1 MVIWQWPTQT
11 AWGKIRVI
19 HSPFLNTF
27 DIRVCVLYALAVFL
41 SASLSVLLPYLFIL
55 CSFSCLFF
63 ILVCVFVCL
72 VSSTFLFYHHLSLY
86 SAIWIN
92 FLSLL
97 SSHPCHSLDIFLF
110 ALKTV
115 VSVFLS
121 FCASS
126 SPASLFI
133 CMILGESGSSHLK
146 AWDDEGNIKAKSQL
160 SLWKR
165 YNNTLTL

>member
-1 MVIWQWPTQT
+1 M
-11 AWGKIRVI
+11 A
-19 HSPFLNTF
+19 HSNSMGEDKSDLLSFSKHVWYQSLCALCPSCFPLCFTF
-27 DIRVCVLYALAVFL
+27 CV
-41 SASLSVLLPYLFIL
+41 ASL
-55 CSFSCLFF
+55 
-63 ILVCVFVCL
+63 LVYTL
-72 VSSTFLFYHHLSLY
+72 VSLMSVFHTCLCFCLLGFLYLSFLTSSLSLY

-126 SPASLFI
+126 SPASLSI